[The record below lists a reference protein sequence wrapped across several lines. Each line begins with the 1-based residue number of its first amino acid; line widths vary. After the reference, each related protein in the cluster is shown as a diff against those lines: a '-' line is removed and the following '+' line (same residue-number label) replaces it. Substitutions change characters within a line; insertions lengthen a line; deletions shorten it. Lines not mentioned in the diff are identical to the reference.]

1 MVMKR
6 IDENDLKPDEES
18 GKGFLRRNSDEIF
31 IGIVLL
37 LQLVLIPII
46 LFLPRALQ
54 SSGGSFHKYEVLDVI
69 DGKTL
74 KVHLLEFEKGVH
86 EGGNEME
93 LMGIWSDEDQ
103 EPETLYQNRLQ
114 FFRQRLVGQTIQGQ
128 VTFYVVD
135 PNPPEPPSGLGDN
148 SLGRPGPSRIRQP
161 IMLFKTPQRPSEVR
175 LNERASLNQLLLA
188 NGYAAFDF
196 TDRFLGKND
205 RARYEAAEAQA
216 RTARLGVWSSPELS
230 QKYITAREAFERK
243 ERLQRAGLGFYL
255 LTQALLIAVTVILM
269 YVSRKNYGQA
279 SFVAVSKLL
288 AIPGVLL
295 LVVFLRLIWTRPFKA
310 EDPNTQMLY
319 GFYLFTVSAIFLW
332 GLKQFFTLVALG
344 PLREW
349 QILWKSSKAKRAI
362 WVFLLGLGIS
372 ILLFTILYRFAGG
385 IDSLPASLRISLSQ
399 TLNLGYPLPKT
410 AAFGNVVLA
419 QSVLLRLWPFLC
431 AAFVPGLKEER
442 AANLSLSNAIFTSL
456 ISVVLLVLVIAS
468 VFANIFYYNIQLE
481 GFSRPLDLAECFFLA
496 LFTSIGKSY
505 GDVYP
510 TSGWMVIAQ
519 SLEVL
524 LVMLLQLV
532 ALRFIL
538 SSVTRAVE
546 ARNEG

>member
-1 MVMKR
+1 MKQ
-6 IDENDLKPDEES
+6 IDGNDFKPDGES
-18 GKGFLRRNSDEIF
+18 GKGFLRRNSEEIF

-37 LQLVLIPII
+37 LQFGLISVI
-46 LFLPRALQ
+46 LFLPRAFQ
-54 SSGGSFHKYEVLDVI
+54 SSGGPFHKYEVLDVI

-74 KVHLLEFEKGVH
+74 KVHLLELEKDVYEGDDH
-86 EGGNEME
+86 EMQ
-93 LMGIWSDEDQ
+93 LMGIWSDKDQ
-103 EPETLYQNRLQ
+103 EPESLYQNRLQ
-114 FFRQRLVGQTIQGQ
+114 FFHQRLVGQTIQGQ
-128 VTFYVVD
+128 VTFYFFD
-135 PNPPEPPSGLGDN
+135 PNPPEPRRGLGDN
-148 SLGRPGPSRIRQP
+148 SGPVGTTRVRQP
-161 IMLFKTPQRPSEVR
+161 IMRFETPQRPSEV
-175 LNERASLNQLLLA
+175 LMSDGASLNQFLLA

-196 TDRFLGKND
+196 TDRFLGKDD

-216 RTARLGVWSSPELS
+216 RTARRGIWSSPESS
-230 QKYITAREAFERK
+230 QKYISAREAFERR
-243 ERLQRAGLGFYL
+243 ERLQRAGLGSYL

-269 YVSRKNYGQA
+269 FVSRKNYGQA

-295 LVVFLRLIWTRPFKA
+295 LVVFLRLIWTAPFRSA
-310 EDPNTQMLY
+310 DPNAQALY
-319 GFYLFTVSAIFLW
+319 GFYLFTVGAIFLW
-332 GLKQFFTLVALG
+332 GLKQFLTLVALG
-344 PLREW
+344 PLKEW

-362 WVFLLGLGIS
+362 WVFLLGLGVS
-372 ILLFTILYRFAGG
+372 ILLFAILYRFAGG
-385 IDSLPASLRISLSQ
+385 IDSLSASLRISLSQ
-399 TLNLGYPLPKT
+399 TLNLGYPLPTT

-456 ISVVLLVLVIAS
+456 ISVVLLVLVVAS

-510 TSGWMVIAQ
+510 TSGWMVLAQ

-524 LVMLLQLV
+524 LIFDLT
-532 ALRFIL
+532 ARG
-538 SSVTRAVE
+538 VE
-546 ARNEG
+546 IYSFECNQGYRSEE